1 MSELLYAIGTLVSA
15 AAAVLAWV
23 AKLKWSKE
31 FRDAKDAT
39 IQAKEDQIKTLQAR
53 HEASAAENDAVLKA
67 KDALI
72 AAKDEQVKLLQ
83 TEITNLREFSPSKLR
98 EYFLTVRQQLEEYNN
113 LLKSQLEEAQN
124 VIKQKQDEI
133 NAVKSE
139 GAAQSEAVK
148 RLEKEKAVIEEN
160 TKKLQEKVGALEA
173 TERPAV
179 FTFDTKI
186 LEEIRI

>member
-1 MSELLYAIGTLVSA
+1 
-15 AAAVLAWV
+15 
-23 AKLKWSKE
+23 
-31 FRDAKDAT
+31 
-39 IQAKEDQIKTLQAR
+39 
-53 HEASAAENDAVLKA
+53 
-67 KDALI
+67 
-72 AAKDEQVKLLQ
+72 
-83 TEITNLREFSPSKLR
+83 
-98 EYFLTVRQQLEEYNN
+98 
-113 LLKSQLEEAQN
+113 

-179 FTFDTKI
+179 FTFDPKI
-186 LEEIRI
+186 LEEIRISSKTLQKSLPDSMPEIKIDDLSKSLQKNLTKFDWKKFDLSKVLSTEIED